1 MKMNLPNKLSLFRI
15 CMIPVL
21 CVFLEVDEIPF
32 NYLWAAIV
40 YAVAAFTDFLDG
52 YIARKQNI
60 VTTLG
65 KFLDPVADKL
75 LTSAA
80 FIYMLVTGYTNAI
93 VIVLIFSREFAV
105 TAFRSISAG
114 KGEVIAAKFAGKVK
128 TVLQIVVTLLWFVFL
143 ISEQAGFPLPFA
155 HVLIDAFMWLV
166 AIVTVATGIE
176 YIYKGR
182 ANLNQ

>member
-1 MKMNLPNKLSLFRI
+1 MNLPNRLSLIRI
-15 CMIPVL
+15 ALVPVL
-21 CVFLEVDEIPF
+21 CLLLELESLPL
-32 NYLWAAIV
+32 NYLYAAIV
-40 YAVAAFTDFLDG
+40 YAVAALTDFLDG
-52 YIARKQNI
+52 YIARKHGLI
-60 VTTLG
+60 TTLG

-80 FIYMLVTGYTNAI
+80 FIYMLATGYTNAV

-105 TAFRSISAG
+105 TAFRAVSAG
-114 KGEVIAAKFAGKVK
+114 KGEVIAAKLAGKVK
-128 TVLQIVVTLLWFVFL
+128 TVLQIVVTLLWFVFM
-143 ISEQAGFPLPFA
+143 ISEQLGYPLPFA

-182 ANLNQ
+182 ENLKED